1 MDILER
7 LRRIKKGL
15 WIAVGVAFG
24 VLFLLIA
31 VALLAALVL
40 HSWDTR
46 NLQKT
51 VKTQLGM
58 ELISIPSG
66 TFLMGWADARNHDES
81 PAHQVTISR
90 GFLIGKYEVTAG
102 EWKTV
107 MGKEPPG
114 FTADY
119 LPAQFI
125 TWNDAQ
131 EFIRRLNQKNDGYI
145 YRLPTE
151 AEWEYACRAGTKSAF
166 SFGDTISTDQ
176 ANYNG
181 NTVFGNGQ
189 KGVYRERPVPVG
201 SFPANAFGL
210 CDMHGNCNQWC
221 QDWYD
226 HNYYRK
232 SPRNDPVNET
242 ASAMRVLRSG
252 SWGSYPG
259 ICRSAHRSGSTPD
272 YRNNTIGFRVVMSLP

>member
-24 VLFLLIA
+24 VLFALVVVVVLA
-31 VALLAALVL
+31 VLVL

-51 VKTQLGM
+51 VKTQIGM
-58 ELISIPSG
+58 ELISVPPG
-66 TFLMGWADARNHDES
+66 TFQMGSADARNQDES
-81 PAHQVTISR
+81 PAHQVTISK

-114 FTADY
+114 LTADY

-125 TWNDAQ
+125 TWNDVQ

-151 AEWEYACRAGTKSAF
+151 AEWEYACRGGAKT
-166 SFGDTISTDQ
+166 
-176 ANYNG
+176 
-181 NTVFGNGQ
+181 
-189 KGVYRERPVPVG
+189 E
-201 SFPANAFGL
+201 
-210 CDMHGNCNQWC
+210 
-221 QDWYD
+221 
-226 HNYYRK
+226 
-232 SPRNDPVNET
+232 DP
-242 ASAMRVLRSG
+242 SD
-252 SWGSYPG
+252 
-259 ICRSAHRSGSTPD
+259 I
-272 YRNNTIGFRVVMSLP
+272 